1 MDVNETGW
9 LVAWVMECFEKGYIT
24 SEELDGLEMNWGSFY
39 NTKLLLQNV
48 AQRQGLGS
56 VLAEG
61 VMRAA
66 KTIGGPALECA
77 VFTEKGNTPR
87 IHDHRA
93 MWIEYL
99 DTCVSNT
106 GTIETS
112 GGGINAKQ
120 HDLEQVSNPFDWEQ
134 IARNNAAL
142 SGRRVFE
149 DSLGICRLCAC
160 EDINLT
166 AKALSAATGEE
177 FSRDSVMRIGKRI
190 INLMRIYN
198 NKAGITSE
206 LDKPSARYA
215 SAPADGPA
223 AGISVGKVFNQM
235 KELYYELMGWDKKT
249 GYPCLKP

>member
-1 MDVNETGW
+1 M
-9 LVAWVMECFEKGYIT
+9 I
-24 SEELDGLEMNWGSFY
+24 
-39 NTKLLLQNV
+39 
-48 AQRQGLGS
+48 R
-56 VLAEG
+56 
-61 VMRAA
+61 
-66 KTIGGPALECA
+66 
-77 VFTEKGNTPR
+77 
-87 IHDHRA
+87 
-93 MWIEYL
+93 
-99 DTCVSNT
+99 VSNT

-120 HDLEQVSNPFDWEQ
+120 HGLEQVSNPFDWEQ

-166 AKALSAATGEE
+166 VKALNAATGEAFTLE
-177 FSRDSVMRIGKRI
+177 SVMRIGKRV

-206 LDKPSARYA
+206 LDKPSPRYA
-215 SAPADGPA
+215 SAPADGPV

-249 GYPCLKP
+249 GVPLPETLEGLGLTDVIKDCK